1 MTGPFLKMKHSVLI
15 SFELFIIRQVHVKP
29 LPVKM
34 PTDVNEYHN
43 IGDLPDQWRYAIND
57 KGQVYYYHTKILIS
71 QWEKPVKFLPLM
83 EEQRINEIDIKV
95 EPHGKYHVRLTHLK

>member
-1 MTGPFLKMKHSVLI
+1 
-15 SFELFIIRQVHVKP
+15 
-29 LPVKM
+29 M
-34 PTDVNEYHN
+34 PTDLNEYQN
-43 IGDLPDQWRYAIND
+43 IGDLPDQWRYAINE

-95 EPHGKYHVRLTHLK
+95 EPHGKHAHSASQTNEWDKLTGHDWFSGRRAGDRNGR